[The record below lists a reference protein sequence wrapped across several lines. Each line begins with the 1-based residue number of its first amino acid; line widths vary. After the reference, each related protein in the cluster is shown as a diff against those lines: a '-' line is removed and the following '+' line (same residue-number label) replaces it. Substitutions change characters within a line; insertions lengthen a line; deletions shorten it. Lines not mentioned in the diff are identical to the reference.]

1 MPGPS
6 VTVIVPVFNV
16 RPYLEQCIESV
27 LSQSHDDV
35 EVLLVDDGSTD
46 GSGDLCDV
54 LAERHD
60 RIRVVHQA
68 NAGLSA
74 ARNTG
79 IDAATGSLVT
89 FLDSDDWWDPSFLG
103 TLVATLVSHPGA
115 GIAMSTFQR
124 VPGTAWTAPWDATR
138 VLDVEDA
145 VAFFA
150 GDQHTLFT
158 IACAKLFR
166 RDVLDDV
173 RFPVG
178 RLHEDEF
185 TTYRILM
192 SAPTVVVPR
201 PLYFY
206 RHRSDGI
213 VSSPM
218 TPERLRDAIDAAEQ
232 QASDFL
238 VAGHRRAAAW
248 SADQAFRK
256 RVRLITLLRAK
267 GPKADSAEE
276 MRSLPAAARASQ
288 GLPRPLALRLLRRV
302 ARHSPRL
309 AVCAFV
315 VAAAARELRPR
326 TVAGHGAAQP

>member
-6 VTVIVPVFNV
+6 VTVVIPVFNV
-16 RPYLEQCIESV
+16 RPYLEQCVESV
-27 LSQSHDDV
+27 LTQSYDDV
-35 EVLLVDDGSTD
+35 EIVLVDDGSTD

-54 LAERHD
+54 LAGRHHGV
-60 RIRVVHQA
+60 RAVHQA

-89 FLDSDDWWDPSFLG
+89 FLDSDDWWDPSFLEA
-103 TLVATLVSHPGA
+103 LVGALASHPRA
-115 GIAMSTFQR
+115 GVAMSTFQR
-124 VPGTAWTAPWDATR
+124 VPGTAWAAPWDATS
-138 VLDVEDA
+138 VLDVEEA
-145 VAFFA
+145 VASFA

-158 IACAKLFR
+158 IACAKLYR
-166 RDVLDDV
+166 RDVLHEV

-185 TTYRILM
+185 TTYRALM
-192 SAPTVVVPR
+192 SAPTVVVPE

-206 RHRSDGI
+206 RHRADGI

-238 VAGHRRAAAW
+238 AAGHHRAAAW

-256 RVRLITLLRAK
+256 RVRLITLLRA
-267 GPKADSAEE
+267 GGHTAESDQE
-276 MRSLPAAARASQ
+276 ETSLSAAAHTGH
-288 GLPRPLALRLLRRV
+288 GLPRPLALRVLRRV

-309 AVCAFV
+309 AVRAF
-315 VAAAARELRPR
+315 VAAAGARGVRRRAVALRRAAR
-326 TVAGHGAAQP
+326 T